1 MLSYM
6 IISNAVNPKKYPTKT
21 IVIPHPQEPSIVYSK
36 NFLILIFN
44 NPAGTEIISL
54 NTGTILPNRTA
65 LSPYFS
71 NHFSTLFNFLSEIL
85 TLFRYFNDYVISS
98 KNTLSFKFQLNY
110 LARFQVRNIRTYF

>member
-6 IISNAVNPKKYPTKT
+6 IISNAVKPKKYPTKT

-36 NFLILIFN
+36 NFLIFIFN

-71 NHFSTLFNFLSEIL
+71 NHLSTRSNFFSEIL
-85 TLFRYFNDYVISS
+85 TLFKYFS
-98 KNTLSFKFQLNY
+98 NTVRPNFSLIVLPLQRLD
-110 LARFQVRNIRTYF
+110 RFVTR